1 MNDSEKENIKL
12 QYQSPSQSLTILKQ
26 ASFISSTDPNLSL
39 NHTFRCIKKRIP
51 WSEEEDKAM
60 KQLVNKY
67 GTSNWTLISSKMG
80 KARNGKQCRERWYNQ
95 LNPSMKKNNWT
106 INEENILFSK
116 HMQLGNKWA
125 DIASFLPGRTL
136 TDIKNHFY
144 SKLRKF
150 IRKILKQIN
159 DEKLFQING
168 IDSCKY
174 TGEKIYKMIKKHDIT
189 YKNLTK
195 DTIFELIIATE
206 KNPKGKFIFL
216 SEQSGNEI
224 NEYNNNES
232 TVDINNKNINIGNI
246 LPNNNF
252 FIDESYENYLNDK
265 SNIIKNNLNM
275 MNINNQNNNI
285 TNSLNN
291 NINNINNNC
300 SSYNFDLTN
309 SNMSNFNFKL
319 KLRKYS
325 NTNNTNEI
333 NSVSNNNNNIKIIQ
347 DNNKNNKIKKG
358 RKSKQKNENAN
369 ENEINDISQN
379 KLVGKKRKKE
389 KKIPSKKNDLPE
401 LILSNDN
408 NNNINQKSK
417 RKRKNSTNNK
427 SNLNLNSDSTKK
439 EDKEKDDKINNITNN
454 NIINN
459 NIYPPFNISLPKE
472 IKNIYFPFQITKSN
486 KSCDRDDF
494 SFSNKYNISN
504 DFIEPFSLQKAQM
517 FPINY
522 DNIYF
527 HNHKRKNSIISDMS
541 YDNNLSNI
549 NSKNDNTY
557 RNFSINGNFYNKTL
571 SQNNINNALSVNN
584 LTINNNMSIKSFEE
598 KTENKKDNEKP
609 VIINID
615 VINNQDFANAFINGN
630 TLEPNDKS
638 QYNTSIY
645 NKNNNNLNIF
655 NPSSPPSVRSYWK

>member
-1 MNDSEKENIKL
+1 MNESEKENLKV
-12 QYQSPSQSLTILKQ
+12 QYHSPSQSLTVLKQ
-26 ASFISSTDPNLSL
+26 ASFISNTDPNLSL
-39 NHTFRCIKKRIP
+39 SHTFRCIKKRIP
-51 WSEEEDKAM
+51 WSEEEDKTM

-80 KARNGKQCRERWYNQ
+80 KVRNGKQCRERWYNQ

-174 TGEKIYKMIKKHDIT
+174 TGEKIYKMIKKHEIT

-206 KNPKGKFIFL
+206 KNPQGKFIFL
-216 SEQSGNEI
+216 GEQSGNEM

-232 TVDINNKNINIGNI
+232 TVDINNKNII
-246 LPNNNF
+246 NNF
-252 FIDESYENYLNDK
+252 SNNFLIDESYENYINDK
-265 SNIIKNNLNM
+265 NNINKNN
-275 MNINNQNNNI
+275 MNNPNNNV
-285 TNSLNN
+285 TNTLNN
-291 NINNINNNC
+291 NFSN
-300 SSYNFDLTN
+300 YNFDLTN
-309 SNMSNFNFKL
+309 SNLSNFNFKL

-325 NTNNTNEI
+325 NTNNTNEV
-333 NSVSNNNNNIKIIQ
+333 NSLTKNNNNIKIIQ
-347 DNNKNNKIKKG
+347 DNKNMKIKKT
-358 RKSKQKNENAN
+358 RKSKQKT
-369 ENEINDISQN
+369 ENEINDISEN

-389 KKIPSKKNDLPE
+389 KKSNSKKNDMPE
-401 LILSNDN
+401 LILSSD
-408 NNNINQKSK
+408 NQKPK
-417 RKRKNSTNNK
+417 KKRKNSSNKK
-427 SNLNLNSDSTKK
+427 SNVIPDSLKK
-439 EDKEKDDKINNITNN
+439 EENNNNSLKFFSKTEKNDKINNFNFF
-454 NIINN
+454 
-459 NIYPPFNISLPKE
+459 PPFNISNQKDL
-472 IKNIYFPFQITKSN
+472 KNIFFPFSITKSN
-486 KSCDRDDF
+486 KSCKQDDF

-504 DFIEPFSLQKAQM
+504 DYIEPSLQKVQM
-517 FPINY
+517 LPMNY

-527 HNHKRKNSIISDMS
+527 LHQKNKNSIISDMS
-541 YDNNLSNI
+541 YDN
-549 NSKNDNTY
+549 SKNDNTY
-557 RNFSINGNFYNKTL
+557 KNFSINGNFYNKTE
-571 SQNNINNALSVNN
+571 SQNNMNNAISVNN
-584 LTINNNMSIKSFEE
+584 STINNNNISIKSFEE

-609 VIINID
+609 IIINID

-630 TLEPNDKS
+630 TMEPNDKS

-645 NKNNNNLNIF
+645 NKHNNNLNIF

>member
-1 MNDSEKENIKL
+1 MNESDKENLKL

-26 ASFISSTDPNLSL
+26 ASFISNTDPNLSL

-51 WSEEEDKAM
+51 WSEEEDKTM

-106 INEENILFSK
+106 LNEENILFSK

-174 TGEKIYKMIKKHDIT
+174 TGEKIYKMIKKHEIT

-232 TVDINNKNINIGNI
+232 TVDINNKNLGNNF
-246 LPNNNF
+246 PNNF
-252 FIDESYENYLNDK
+252 LIDESYENYINDK
-265 SNIIKNNLNM
+265 NSV
-275 MNINNQNNNI
+275 INNNM

-291 NINNINNNC
+291 NNF
-300 SSYNFDLTN
+300 SSYNYDLTN

-358 RKSKQKNENAN
+358 RKSKQKV
-369 ENEINDISQN
+369 ENEINEIPDN

-389 KKIPSKKNDLPE
+389 KKITSNKNDIPE
-401 LILSNDN
+401 LILSNN
-408 NNNINQKSK
+408 NNNNQKPK
-417 RKRKNSTNNK
+417 RKRKNSANKK
-427 SNLNLNSDSTKK
+427 SNINSDSLKN
-439 EDKEKDDKINNITNN
+439 EDKEKEKDNKMNN
-454 NIINN
+454 INN
-459 NIYPPFNISLPKE
+459 NNSNIYPSFNISLPKE
-472 IKNIYFPFQITKSN
+472 IKNLYFPFPITRSN
-486 KSCDRDDF
+486 KSYDRDDF

-504 DFIEPFSLQKAQM
+504 DYIEPLSLQTLQKVQM

-527 HNHKRKNSIISDMS
+527 PHQKRKNSIISDMS

-557 RNFSINGNFYNKTL
+557 KNYSINGN
-571 SQNNINNALSVNN
+571 NI
-584 LTINNNMSIKSFEE
+584 SIKSFEE
-598 KTENKKDNEKP
+598 KAENKKDNEKP

>member
-1 MNDSEKENIKL
+1 MNESEKENMKL
-12 QYQSPSQSLTILKQ
+12 QYHSPSQSLTILKQ
-26 ASFISSTDPNLSL
+26 ASFISNTDPNLSL

-51 WSEEEDKAM
+51 WSEEEDKTM

-106 INEENILFSK
+106 VNEENILFSK

-232 TVDINNKNINIGNI
+232 TIDINNKIIGNNFQ
-246 LPNNNF
+246 NNNF
-252 FIDESYENYLNDK
+252 LIDESYENYINDK
-265 SNIIKNNLNM
+265 SNIIKNNLI
-275 MNINNQNNNI
+275 MNINNQNNININNNI
-285 TNSLNN
+285 TNSINNYNN
-291 NINNINNNC
+291 NNL

-333 NSVSNNNNNIKIIQ
+333 NSLSNNNINNIKIIQ

-358 RKSKQKNENAN
+358 RKSKQKDQ
-369 ENEINDISQN
+369 NEIKNIPEN

-389 KKIPSKKNDLPE
+389 KKITSKNNDIPE
-401 LILSNDN
+401 LILSNN
-408 NNNINQKSK
+408 NNTNQKPK
-417 RKRKNSTNNK
+417 KKRKNSTNKK
-427 SNLNLNSDSTKK
+427 SNINSESLKQENK
-439 EDKEKDDKINNITNN
+439 DKEKDDKTNNINS
-454 NIINN
+454 NIF
-459 NIYPPFNISLPKE
+459 PSFNISYPKE
-472 IKNIYFPFQITKSN
+472 IKNIYFPFPITKSN

-504 DFIEPFSLQKAQM
+504 DYIEPLSLQKVQM

-527 HNHKRKNSIISDMS
+527 PRQKRKNSVLSDMS
-541 YDNNLSNI
+541 YDNNL
-549 NSKNDNTY
+549 
-557 RNFSINGNFYNKTL
+557 
-571 SQNNINNALSVNN
+571 NNAISVNN
-584 LTINNNMSIKSFEE
+584 STINNNISIKTFEE